1 MILRILCSF
10 FLSASLLASE
20 SDLVRHEKPTGVG
33 NYGVEFIDSIEGAGL
48 VKLQGT
54 SVKDL
59 QMQGSLL
66 SKDAKLGSITILGE
80 ANLRDT
86 IISGE
91 TTITGAVQT
100 HSSTFEKPVIV
111 CTKKALFTRTKLHS
125 ITMRQEPSY
134 KGKQIIELK
143 QGTTVT
149 GPIHFESGKGEVH
162 IDPSSRI
169 DGKVTGGKVI
179 RKSS

>member
-1 MILRILCSF
+1 MILKILCSCF
-10 FLSASLLASE
+10 FAASLIAAE
-20 SDLVRHEKPTGVG
+20 SGPSRHEKPTGVG
-33 NYGVEFIDSIEGAGL
+33 NYGIESIDSIEGAGL
-48 VKLQGT
+48 VKLHGT

-66 SKDAKLGSITILGE
+66 SRDAKIGSIDIQGE
-80 ANLRDT
+80 ANFRDS
-86 IISGE
+86 IISGDVL
-91 TTITGAVQT
+91 ITGAIQT
-100 HSSTFEKPVIV
+100 HSSTFEKPVAI
-111 CTKKALFTRTKLHS
+111 CTKKALFTHSKVHS
-125 ITMRQEPSY
+125 ITVRQEPSY
-134 KGKQIIELK
+134 KGKQIVELK
-143 QGTTVT
+143 QGTIS